1 MNLGEILDV
10 INMAPSA
17 TNIVITRW
25 GNNHNNDDKLKK
37 RPVTGS
43 VLTEYLN
50 NWSKLVLNRPKS
62 LIGRDLIM
70 MSDSGPPENRKTI

>member
-37 RPVTGS
+37 QPVTGS

-50 NWSKLVLNRPKS
+50 NWSNLVLTRPNS
-62 LIGRDLIM
+62 LIGRNFM